1 MCGISGKIYFE
12 PTRPVEEALLRRMCQ
27 VLRHRGPDGEGIYLK
42 GPVGLGHRR
51 LAIIDLSPSGRQP
64 MPNEDGTLWITFNGE
79 IYNFQALRD
88 DLLKKGHRF
97 RSKTDTEVILHLYE
111 EKGVGCLQDLRGMF
125 AFALWDEKAKVLF
138 LARDRLGKKPLFYY
152 ADQEKFLFASEPKAI
167 LQDPWVKVEPDLE
180 AIHHYL
186 TYGYVPSPFS
196 AFQGI
201 RKLPPAHYLLLKEG
215 SIRVERYW
223 RLSYKKQGS
232 GVGGR
237 GSGEE
242 ALCQEL
248 LERLREA
255 VKLRMVSDVP
265 LGAFLS
271 GGIDSSAVVAFMS
284 ELSSEPV
291 KTFSIGFEEEE
302 YNELPYARLVAKRF
316 GTDHHE
322 FIVKP
327 DAVEVLPKLIWH
339 YNEPFADSS
348 AVPTFYLAK
357 MTRGHVT
364 VALNGDGG
372 DENFAGYDRYVAN
385 RMACRYDRLPFLLRR
400 ALERGADRFLRSSR
414 PGSLRNRARRF
425 FEAISAEPRR
435 RYSRWMSHFTNERK
449 EDLYT
454 VAFKQAVGGLD
465 AVDLLVKA
473 YEASDAPDFTDA
485 TLDVDVQM
493 YLPDDLLV
501 KVDIASMAHGLEARS
516 PLLDHRFMEFAAS
529 LPSALK
535 LKGHVQKYLL
545 KKALKGL
552 LPDEILQRPK
562 KGFGVPIDH
571 WFRHDLKEMAYDL
584 LLDRRSLERGYFKR
598 EAVERLLDEHCRGKG
613 NWHYL
618 LWNLLMLE
626 LWHRMFIDEG
636 SRFRYNS
643 CTSAR

>member
-1 MCGISGKIYFE
+1 MCGILGKISFD

-51 LAIIDLSPSGRQP
+51 LAIIDLSEAGRQP

-79 IYNFQALRD
+79 IYNFLELRD
-88 DLLKKGHRF
+88 DLLKMGHCF

-111 EKGVGCLQDLRGMF
+111 EKGVECLNDLRGMF
-125 AFALWDEKAKVLF
+125 AFAIWDEKAKTLF

-152 ADQEKFLFASEPKAI
+152 LDHEKFLFASEPKAI
-167 LQDPWVKVEPDLE
+167 LQDPDVKGEPDLE

-186 TYGYVPSPFS
+186 TYGYVPSPYS
-196 AFQGI
+196 AFKGI
-201 RKLPPAHYLLLKEG
+201 KKLPPAHYLLLKDG
-215 SIRVERYW
+215 SIQVERYW

-232 GVGGR
+232 G
-237 GSGEE
+237 EE
-242 ALCQEL
+242 EFCQEL
-248 LERLREA
+248 RERLKEA
-255 VKLRMVSDVP
+255 VKVRLVSDVP

-271 GGIDSSAVVAFMS
+271 GGIDSSAIVAFMS
-284 ELSSEPV
+284 MLSSEPV

-327 DAVEVLPKLIWH
+327 EAVEILPKLVWH

-348 AVPTFYLAK
+348 AIPTYYLAK
-357 MTRGHVT
+357 MTREHVT

-385 RMACRYDRLPFLLRR
+385 RMACRYDRLPRLVRK

-425 FEAISAEPRR
+425 FEAISEEPRR
-435 RYSRWMSHFTNERK
+435 RYSRWMSHFNNERK

-454 VAFKQAVGGLD
+454 EAFQQEVKGLD
-465 AVDLLVKA
+465 SVDLLLTA
-473 YEASDAPDFTDA
+473 YEASDAPDFVDA

-501 KVDIASMAHGLEARS
+501 KVDIATMAHGLEARS
-516 PLLDHRFMEFAAS
+516 PLLDHQFMEFTAS

-535 LKGHVQKYLL
+535 LKGKVQKYLF

-552 LPDEILQRPK
+552 LPDEILHRPK
-562 KGFGVPIDH
+562 KGFGVPLDH
-571 WFRHDLKEMAYDL
+571 WFRHDLREMAYDV

-598 EAVERLLDEHCRGKG
+598 EAVERLLDEHCQGRRA
-613 NWHYL
+613 WHYL

-626 LWHRMFIDEG
+626 LWHRMFIEEG
-636 SRFRYNS
+636 SRFKV
-643 CTSAR
+643 

>member
-1 MCGISGKIYFE
+1 MCGISGKLFFD
-12 PTRPVEEALLRRMCQ
+12 PTRSVEENLLLRMCR
-27 VLRHRGPDGEGIYLK
+27 VLAHRGPDDEGTYVK

-51 LAIIDLSPSGRQP
+51 LAIIDLSEAGRQP
-64 MPNEDGTLWITFNGE
+64 MPNEDGTIWIVFNGE
-79 IYNFQALRD
+79 IYNFLELRE

-111 EKGVGCLQDLRGMF
+111 EKGVGCLRDLRGMF
-125 AFALWDEKAKVLF
+125 AFALWDENAKTLF
-138 LARDRLGKKPLFYY
+138 LARDRLGKKPLFYSV
-152 ADQEKFLFASEPKAI
+152 DQEKFLFASEPKAI
-167 LQDPWVKVEPDLE
+167 LQDPGVNVEPDLE

-196 AFQGI
+196 AFKGI
-201 RKLPPAHYLLLKEG
+201 RKLPPAHYLLLKDG
-215 SIRVERYW
+215 AIRIERYW
-223 RLSYKKQGS
+223 RLSYAKKGL
-232 GVGGR
+232 GVR
-237 GSGEE
+237 SEELGEGVE
-242 ALCQEL
+242 EELCREII
-248 LERLREA
+248 ERLREA
-255 VKLRMVSDVP
+255 VKIRMVSDVP

-271 GGIDSSAVVAFMS
+271 GGIDSSSIVALMS
-284 ELSSEPV
+284 ELSPEPV

-327 DAVEVLPKLIWH
+327 EAVEILPQLVFS

-348 AVPTFYLAK
+348 AIPTFYLAK
-357 MTRGHVT
+357 MTREHVT

-385 RMACRYDRLPFLLRR
+385 QMACRYDRLPLFLRR
-400 ALERGADRFLRSSR
+400 TLERGADRFLRSSR

-435 RYSRWMSHFTNERK
+435 RYARWMSHFNDHRK
-449 EDLYT
+449 ADLYT
-454 VAFKQAVGGLD
+454 GAFKEAVGGLD
-465 AVDLLVKA
+465 AVDLLLAA
-473 YEASDAPDFTDA
+473 YEASDAPDFLDA
-485 TLDVDVQM
+485 TLNVDVQM

-535 LKGHVQKYLL
+535 LRGKVQKYLF
-545 KKALKGL
+545 KKAMRNV
-552 LPDEILQRPK
+552 LPDEVIRRPK

-571 WFRHDLKEMAYDL
+571 WFRHDLKAMAYDL
-584 LLDRRSLERGYFKR
+584 LLDRRSLERGYFRR
-598 EAVERLLDEHCRGKG
+598 EAVERLLDEHCRGKA

-636 SRFRYNS
+636 SRLS
-643 CTSAR
+643 LVL